1 MARGSL
7 RQRGECLAFSAAPQ
21 HMPGL
26 EFGESLSRERPGIRW
41 RCGADRAMVRAA
53 ADGTEPVPPKDY
65 DPLSP
70 EGPPP
75 CGPRIGV
82 ERHGDAAADGTA
94 CPA

>member
-1 MARGSL
+1 
-7 RQRGECLAFSAAPQ
+7 
-21 HMPGL
+21 
-26 EFGESLSRERPGIRW
+26 
-41 RCGADRAMVRAA
+41 MVRAA